1 MSRRSLRP
9 ILASVGVV
17 LAICLLSVREGSA
30 QRQPPI
36 AKFEAMAMDTAS
48 ATPQR
53 AGHIEIAIEH
63 WSKDGVGEKLGEA
76 VKGGAAKLLD
86 TLKNAGSPIGVINS
100 PGFQGLGA
108 RARLPR
114 SQSLLYARDLKTAS
128 GRQVVIATDEH
139 LGFGEPGKERA
150 RSEANEF
157 TVIDIRFGGDGK
169 GVGKIALA
177 DHVTYN
183 AETKSIEL
191 ADYDKLPASL
201 VDVVAAAASTA
212 PKPKH

>member
-9 ILASVGVV
+9 ILASLGVV

-36 AKFEAMAMDTAS
+36 AKFHAMAMDTVS

-53 AGHIEIAIEH
+53 AGKIEIDIEH
-63 WSKDGVGEKLGEA
+63 WSKDGVGEKLGA
-76 VKGGAAKLLD
+76 AMDGGAAKLLD
-86 TLKNAGSPIGVINS
+86 TLKNSGTPLGVIIS
-100 PGFQGLGA
+100 PGLQGLGA
-108 RARLPR
+108 RARERR
-114 SQSLLYARDLKTAS
+114 SQSLLYARDIKTAS
-128 GRQVVIATDEH
+128 GRQIVIATDEH
-139 LGFGEPGKERA
+139 LGFGEPGKERV

-157 TVIDIRFGGDGK
+157 TVIDIRFGADGK

-183 AETKSIEL
+183 KQTKSIEL
-191 ADYDKLPASL
+191 AGYDKLPTGL
-201 VDVVAAAASTA
+201 VDVVAAPAPAA
-212 PKPKH
+212 PKH